1 MIQSVQKAITILNIL
16 SSGEQSPVPLK
27 TLAEKAGIP
36 KPTCAHLIATLEAE
50 GYAVKVS
57 ATKGYMLGP
66 AAYCLS
72 ASGRYRHDFIAL
84 CRPVMQYLHK
94 HLGHSIVL
102 AVMEGNTKYI
112 IDYIDDGKI
121 FEQKRLIRKDD
132 IYRTATGR
140 VLLCNLPE
148 EQMYAVYEK
157 YGAPAAGEWDEA
169 RTFTGLL
176 TERERI
182 LKTDMEQTRNIS
194 HPGFIAA
201 GYAMPLFDATRCVG
215 ALGVAVSI
223 PEEEEQAFAEQEI
236 KIRKL
241 LQKGAA
247 TITHR
252 LKNI

>member
-1 MIQSVQKAITILNIL
+1 MIQSVQKAVTLLNIL
-16 SSGEQSPVPLK
+16 SSGEHGPVPLK

-36 KPTCAHLIATLEAE
+36 KPTCAHIIATLEAE

-57 ATKGYMLGP
+57 SAKGYILGP

-94 HLGHSIVL
+94 NLGHSIVL
-102 AVMEGNTKYI
+102 AVLEGNTKYI

-121 FEQKRLIRKDD
+121 FAEKRLIQKDD

-148 EQMYAVYEK
+148 DQMHAVYEK
-157 YGAPAAGEWDEA
+157 YGTPANGVWDEA
-169 RTFTGLL
+169 QTFSGLL
-176 TERERI
+176 KEKERI
-182 LKTDMEQTRNIS
+182 LKSETELIRTRSSDTVNL
-194 HPGFIAA
+194 
-201 GYAMPLFDATRCVG
+201 GYAMPLYNATRCVG
-215 ALGVAVSI
+215 ALGIAVSMS
-223 PEEEEQAFAEQEI
+223 PAEEDTFSDQEI
-236 KIRKL
+236 QIRKL
-241 LQKGAA
+241 LQKGAS

-252 LKNI
+252 LKNM